1 MEEEGEEEEIPRG
14 RALEDG
20 ESWRSKEMEEIVTLE
35 VWDQGYEEVSLGHGY
50 VPNIIQRYWRWGT
63 RMF

>member
-20 ESWRSKEMEEIVTLE
+20 ESWRSKEMEEIGTLE

-50 VPNIIQRYWRWGT
+50 VSNIIQRYWRWGT